1 MSSTRELTCIGCPI
15 GCLLQ
20 VQLEGKTVKSVT
32 GNTCKR
38 GAIYGE
44 KECTNPT
51 RIVTSSVKVKG
62 GIENVVSVKTEGD
75 ISKDMIF
82 RCLDLLKGIEVKAPV
97 KINDVILENAAG
109 TGVNIIATRGIE
121 LR

>member
-1 MSSTRELTCIGCPI
+1 MRDLICIGCPI
-15 GCLLQ
+15 GCFLQ
-20 VQLEGKTVKSVT
+20 VQLEDGTVKTVT

-51 RIVTSSVKVKG
+51 RIVTSSVRVKG

-75 ISKDMIF
+75 ISKEMIF
-82 RCLDLLKGIEVKAPV
+82 RCLDLLKGIEMEAPV
-97 KINDVILENAAG
+97 KINDVVIANAAG
-109 TGVNIIATRGIE
+109 TGVNIVATRDIE
-121 LR
+121 VK

>member
-1 MSSTRELTCIGCPI
+1 MSTIRELTCIGCPI

-20 VQLEGKTVKSVT
+20 VQLEGTTVKSVT

-38 GAIYGE
+38 GVIYGE

-82 RCLDLLKGIEVKAPV
+82 RCLDLLKGIEVEAPV
-97 KINDVILENAAG
+97 KINDVILANAAG
-109 TGVNIIATRGIE
+109 TGVNIIATRDIE
-121 LR
+121 AR

>member
-1 MSSTRELTCIGCPI
+1 MSTMRELTCIGCPI

-20 VQLEGKTVKSVT
+20 VQLEGTTVKSVT

-62 GIENVVSVKTEGD
+62 GIENVVSVKTESD

-82 RCLDLLKGIEVKAPV
+82 RCLDLLKGIEVEAPV
-97 KINDVILENAAG
+97 KINDVILANAAG
-109 TGVNIIATRGIE
+109 TGVNVIATRDVE
-121 LR
+121 SK

>member
-1 MSSTRELTCIGCPI
+1 MSTMRDLICIGCPI
-15 GCLLQ
+15 GCFLQ
-20 VQLEGKTVKSVT
+20 VQLEDGTVKTVT

-51 RIVTSSVKVKG
+51 RIVTSSVRVKG

-75 ISKDMIF
+75 ISKEMIF
-82 RCLDLLKGIEVKAPV
+82 RCLDLLKGIEMEAPV
-97 KINDVILENAAG
+97 KINDVVIANAAG
-109 TGVNIIATRGIE
+109 TGVNIVATRDIE
-121 LR
+121 VK

>member
-1 MSSTRELTCIGCPI
+1 MSTMRELTCIGCPI

-20 VQLEGKTVKSVT
+20 VKMEGTTVKSVK

-38 GAIYGE
+38 GAVYGE
-44 KECTNPT
+44 KECTNPS

-75 ISKDMIF
+75 VSKDMIF
-82 RCLDLLKGIEVKAPV
+82 RCLDLLKCIEVEAPV
-97 KINDVILENAAG
+97 KINDVILANAAG
-109 TGVNIIATRGIE
+109 TSVNIIATRNVE
-121 LR
+121 LK

>member
-1 MSSTRELTCIGCPI
+1 MSTIRELTCIGCPI

-20 VQLEGKTVKSVT
+20 VQLEGTTVKSVT

-38 GAIYGE
+38 GVIYGE

-51 RIVTSSVKVKG
+51 RILTSSVKVKG

-75 ISKDMIF
+75 VSKNMIF
-82 RCLDLLKGIEVKAPV
+82 KCLDLLKGIEVEAPI
-97 KINDVILENAAG
+97 KINDVILANAAG
-109 TGVNIIATRGIE
+109 TGVNIIATRDVE
-121 LR
+121 LK